1 MEAVVV
7 VGDMAGV
14 EEAAGT
20 AVAARGVEVAA
31 VRGVAAWGVG
41 VAAGVVVAIDGAAAA
56 AAADAVGMTMPGTIE
71 RLVLPWE

>member
-20 AVAARGVEVAA
+20 AVAAMA
-31 VRGVAAWGVG
+31 VG

>member
-20 AVAARGVEVAA
+20 AVAAM
-31 VRGVAAWGVG
+31 
-41 VAAGVVVAIDGAAAA
+41 
-56 AAADAVGMTMPGTIE
+56 AVGMTMPGTIE